1 MCRTLLCF
9 GSSNTGARC
18 LGGAGGVDCGIRPPG
33 RLLSC
38 ACPAPWRFFADAW
51 HRHIPPAFDG
61 VHFTSEGHRRFIREP
76 EGPLRQIFPG

>member
-1 MCRTLLCF
+1 MPNAALLWQF
-9 GSSNTGARC
+9 QHRC
-18 LGGAGGVDCGIRPPG
+18 PVPGGAGGLIAESGRPGGCCP
-33 RLLSC
+33 C
-38 ACPAPWRFFADAW
+38 ACPAPWRFFTDAW